1 MNANKDFF
9 EKKADIQIVENKPK
23 EEIKKLYDVA
33 PGYEPP
39 KPKRDYESPERLYK
53 SFV

>member
-33 PGYEPP
+33 PGY
-39 KPKRDYESPERLYK
+39 
-53 SFV
+53 